1 MVWLMPK
8 SVSVPEK
15 TLEHWSSLYIAYRY
29 RTKAALWWP
38 ARGEDIDVR
47 RLPPRPGKAVQ
58 LELKTTTVTGAG
70 LHEVIVDLGQL
81 WEYRQRPP
89 AHQPFYAFPRPGWRG
104 NLDVAARAD
113 GRPVTELAFM
123 RGGRR
128 WWFADWMVVLTAAQ
142 VAGVLHK
149 ELAAHGSRER
159 DTKKPLVRFDLNQSH
174 SDMGLRA
181 AADPPAIRWLDFWS
195 TLDQCG
201 EPGWPQLIRLPERIT
216 PAQGLY
222 RPAQVAGMLR
232 QAANMF
238 ATGQRDGTE
247 QLVTLEPGEDGNYQI
262 VPDPR

>member
-1 MVWLMPK
+1 
-8 SVSVPEK
+8 
-15 TLEHWSSLYIAYRY
+15 
-29 RTKAALWWP
+29 
-38 ARGEDIDVR
+38 
-47 RLPPRPGKAVQ
+47 
-58 LELKTTTVTGAG
+58 
-70 LHEVIVDLGQL
+70 
-81 WEYRQRPP
+81 
-89 AHQPFYAFPRPGWRG
+89 
-104 NLDVAARAD
+104 
-113 GRPVTELAFM
+113 M

-174 SDMGLRA
+174 SDTGLRA